1 MATQPRRTPPTIGA
15 VHKVL
20 QRVELLSRELGQVGW
35 VQASLVPVAER
46 ADLLRFIDAGY
57 LKASKGPALI
67 WCRPEGKERR
77 AKDAD
82 ERRRKVRLRNCGM
95 DPSTWMEPAELE
107 LFVKL
112 TDRGLLLA
120 TAHLR
125 RPLAKTLPMRSLLDA
140 RRRSAG
146 ETAKEAA
153 RRRANLERAIR
164 RTVRKHGPNRYSV
177 ADALSKHGASLDESK
192 LELGS

>member
-77 AKDAD
+77 AKDAS
-82 ERRRKVRLRNCGM
+82 ERLRKEALRNRGL
-95 DPSTWMEPAELE
+95 DPSTWMAPDE

-125 RPLAKTLPMRSLLDA
+125 RPLAKTLPLRSLLDA

-153 RRRANLERAIR
+153 RRRENLGRAIR